1 MSRQID
7 SKEFRDWL
15 NKRIA
20 EAKLSPNEI
29 IDFNKW
35 LITRS
40 EHSEKEDV
48 DEIGSDDF
56 KDWLHTKIADAKL
69 TPSEIEDFNKW
80 LTARSLEAVELERA
94 ELEPAELEPAN
105 KSVSLK
111 DVLEFV
117 AWTKNRMSD
126 LVLHKDERSTFSRWL
141 TKRVSESSGL
151 SEDEVNGAIGDQ
163 LT

>member
-15 NKRIA
+15 HKRIT

-40 EHSEKEDV
+40 EHSENEDA
-48 DEIGSDDF
+48 DDIGTDNF
-56 KDWLHTKIADAKL
+56 KDWLQNKIADANL

-80 LTARSLEAVELERA
+80 LTARSLEPV
-94 ELEPAELEPAN
+94 ELEPADLEPAN
-105 KSVSLK
+105 KNVSLK

-117 AWTKNRMSD
+117 TWTKERMSD
-126 LVLHKDERSTFSRWL
+126 LVLHKEERSTFSKWL

-151 SEDEVNGAIGDQ
+151 SDDEVNGAIGDQ
-163 LT
+163 F